1 MKTWSERYPW
11 HQHAAG
17 ESFFVSSL
25 DVGLT
30 LNQGLRVGKRILGK
44 YARIRAQVGV
54 YNGLLGVLFTVI
66 PPRQHRDTS
75 DSPPPAS
82 PQ

>member
-1 MKTWSERYPW
+1 MKTWSSKYPW

-17 ESFFVSSL
+17 ESFFVTSL

-30 LNQGLRVGKRILGK
+30 LNQGLRAGKKILGK
-44 YARIRAQVGV
+44 HARISAQVGV
-54 YNGLLGVLFTVI
+54 HNELLGVLFTVL
-66 PPRQHRDTS
+66 PPRRRRDTS
-75 DSPPPAS
+75 GSPPPAS